1 MTVARNKRE
10 NVRRMNSSYMDHYDM
25 QMERM
30 KRRKK
35 RFIRRLTM
43 VGLVMLLGFAFL
55 FTYHMKQRA
64 TYADAKENYEQLSEE
79 MAIHE
84 AEEKELLQEIE
95 LLNDEEYILD
105 IARSSYFLSKKG
117 EIIFQ
122 IDNDS

>member
-1 MTVARNKRE
+1 MTVARTKRE
-10 NVRRMNSSYMDHYDM
+10 NIKRMNSAYMDHYDM

-35 RFIRRLTM
+35 RFIRRFSM
-43 VGLVMLLGFAFL
+43 VSLVMLLGFAFL

-64 TYADAKENYEQLSEE
+64 TYAEALEEYEALSEE
-79 MAIHE
+79 MAGHE
-84 AEEKELLQEIE
+84 ATEKSLREEIE

-105 IARSSYFLSKKG
+105 IARSNYFLSKKG

-122 IDNDS
+122 IDKDS